1 MKTIIL
7 GPCVMESFSL
17 LEEAGAFTYE
27 LSAKYQE
34 FDFVFKSSFDKANR
48 TSHNSFR
55 GPGLE
60 KGMLW
65 MSDLKSKYDLRVTS
79 DIHEAYQASLAGEI
93 LDIIQIPA
101 FLCRQTDILKSS
113 CKTGKHINVKKGQ
126 FLSGKDMENV
136 AHKLNSFGAKS
147 FGIIEMTPPSIGVMQ
162 KMTKHIKDKQEKGEI
177 ADQSILQIIPYI
189 VNDWRQY
196 TDKTIFNFEMEV
208 NGWSN
213 NKYSLVYKLAEKL
226 KVGIQP
232 EMLVPHEDDEVLV
245 PIGFRDGIKS
255 LFIVQDLSG
264 ELL

>member
-17 LEEAGAFTYE
+17 LEEVGAFVHE

-65 MSDLKSKYDLRVTS
+65 MSDLKSQYDLRVTS
-79 DIHEAYQASLAGEI
+79 DIHEAYQAKPACEV

-113 CKTGKHINVKKGQ
+113 CFTGKHINVKKGQ
-126 FLSGKDMENV
+126 FLSGRDMENV
-136 AHKLNSFGAKS
+136 AQKLNSFGAKS
-147 FGIIEMTPPSIGVMQ
+147 YGMIERGNMFGYNNLVVDFTNILEMKKFSNQVIMDCTHSVQ
-162 KMTKHIKDKQEKGEI
+162 KPGGLG
-177 ADQSILQIIPYI
+177 AQSGGNRHYAPYI
-189 VNDWRQY
+189 AY
-196 TDKTIFNFEMEV
+196 EAKAFNVDVYFFEIHPDPDNALSDGPNMI
-208 NGWSN
+208 
-213 NKYSLVYKLAEKL
+213 KL
-226 KVGIQP
+226 
-232 EMLVPHEDDEVLV
+232 DDVES
-245 PIGFRDGIKS
+245 IIKG
-255 LFIVQDLSG
+255 LR
-264 ELL
+264 

>member
-7 GPCVMESFSL
+7 GPCVMESYPL
-17 LEEAGAFTYE
+17 LEEVGAFTYE

-79 DIHEAYQASLAGEI
+79 DIHEAYQASPAGEV

-113 CKTGKHINVKKGQ
+113 CHTGKHINVKKGQ
-126 FLSGKDMENV
+126 FLSGRDMENV
-136 AHKLNSFGAKS
+136 AQKLNSFGAKS
-147 FGIIEMTPPSIGVMQ
+147 FGIIERGNIFGYNNLVVDFTNILEMKKFSDQVIMDCTHSVQKPGGLGDKSGGNRDFVPYMALAAKAFNVDGYFFEIHPDPDNALSDGPNMVKLDDVESI
-162 KMTKHIKDKQEKGEI
+162 IKD
-177 ADQSILQIIPYI
+177 L
-189 VNDWRQY
+189 R
-196 TDKTIFNFEMEV
+196 
-208 NGWSN
+208 
-213 NKYSLVYKLAEKL
+213 
-226 KVGIQP
+226 
-232 EMLVPHEDDEVLV
+232 
-245 PIGFRDGIKS
+245 
-255 LFIVQDLSG
+255 
-264 ELL
+264 